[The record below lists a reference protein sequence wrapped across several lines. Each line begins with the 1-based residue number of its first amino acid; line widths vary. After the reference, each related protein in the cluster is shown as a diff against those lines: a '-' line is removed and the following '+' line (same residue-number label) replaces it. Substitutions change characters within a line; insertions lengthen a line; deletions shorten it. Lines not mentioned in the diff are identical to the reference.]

1 MEVGFLGLKEG
12 RAGSFRSRMLEG
24 FFAGVM
30 LSANMNE
37 KNSSRRR
44 FLTRAGS
51 SAFGFTFIPAYLTS
65 ARAQNNPQKP
75 PSQRLNVGCVGAGG
89 RGHKVCSDLTRRG
102 NATITAFAD
111 VDFKSARRIEENLK
125 AFPKAKRFTDFR
137 EMYEKVGSDF
147 DAVAVCTPDHTHF
160 TAAIQAMA
168 MGKHVYVEKPLT
180 HTFEE
185 AEILMRAEKKFK
197 VVTQMGN
204 QGHTSGGSE
213 QFKRMVVGGVVDD
226 IIHIDAYKGPGL
238 WFMEKAKRIK
248 TYPEG
253 EKMPESLKSWDLWCG
268 PRAMNPYTELLH
280 PFNWRGFHQYG
291 SGMLGDWGCH
301 IIDYVHHYLQ
311 LGHPTRIRA
320 KKLVDHNQV
329 IFPLSSEL
337 EFDFPERGPK
347 LPAVTLAW
355 KAGPKA
361 RVKVG
366 QKYLADPGKPKT
378 VGGAGTLLHRKQE
391 DYLVQRASHWSTS
404 KLISAEPRDGLKA
417 AMDTAGPQFDHGEGF
432 VQACLGNGKTESP
445 FSVGAP
451 LTQVLTLGVIAEYLN
466 TDLEF
471 DPKTKRFK
479 GNDAANALLAAR

>member
-1 MEVGFLGLKEG
+1 
-12 RAGSFRSRMLEG
+12 MLEG
-24 FFAGVM
+24 SSPGVM
-30 LSANMNE
+30 LFDTMNE
-37 KNSSRRR
+37 QDSTRRR

-51 SAFGFTFIPAYLTS
+51 SAFAFTFIPAYLTS
-65 ARAQNNPQKP
+65 ARAQNNPRKP

-89 RGHKVCSDLTRRG
+89 RGQKVCQDLTRQG

-111 VDFKSARRIEENLK
+111 VDFQSAGRIEENLK
-125 AFPKAKRFTDFR
+125 AFPEAKRFTDFR
-137 EMYEKVGSDF
+137 EMFEKVGGDF

-160 TAAIQAMA
+160 TGAIQAMA

-213 QFKRMVVGGVVDD
+213 QFKRMVAGGVVDD
-226 IIHIDAYKGPGL
+226 VIRIDAFKGPGL
-238 WFMEKAKRIK
+238 WFMEKDKRIK
-248 TYPEG
+248 AYPKG
-253 EKMPESLKSWDLWCG
+253 ETMPESLKSWDLWCG
-268 PRAMNPYTELLH
+268 PRAVHPYSALLH

-301 IIDYVHHYLQ
+301 IIDYVHHYLK
-311 LGHPTRIRA
+311 LGLPTQIRA
-320 KKLVDHNQV
+320 KKLVDHNEI

-347 LPAVTLAW
+347 LPAVTMVW
-355 KAGPKA
+355 KAGDKA
-361 RVKVG
+361 RVEVG
-366 QKYLADPGKPKT
+366 ERYLADPGKPQT

-404 KLISAEPRDGLKA
+404 KLISAKPREDLQA
-417 AMDTAGPQFDHGEGF
+417 AMDPAGPKYDHAESF
-432 VQACLGNGKTESP
+432 VQACLGNGTTESP
-445 FSVGAP
+445 FSVGGP
-451 LTQVLTLGVIAEYLN
+451 LTQVLTLGVIAEFLN
-466 TDLEF
+466 SDLEF
-471 DPKTKRFK
+471 DPASKRFK
-479 GNDAANALLAAR
+479 SNEAANALLSGHPPREEWADHYKLA

>member
-1 MEVGFLGLKEG
+1 MKDSTP
-12 RAGSFRSRMLEG
+12 APD
-24 FFAGVM
+24 
-30 LSANMNE
+30 
-37 KNSSRRR
+37 RRK
-44 FLTRAGS
+44 FLTRAAS

-65 ARAQNNPQKP
+65 ARAQNNPNKP

-89 RGHKVCSDLTRRG
+89 RGVKVCQDLTRKG

-111 VDFKSARRIEENLK
+111 VDFQSARKIADNLK
-125 AFPKAKRFTDFR
+125 SFPKAKRFTDFR

-160 TAAIQAMA
+160 TAAIQAMSL
-168 MGKHVYVEKPLT
+168 GKHVYVEKPLT

-213 QFKRMVVGGVVDD
+213 QFKRMVAGGVVDD
-226 IIHIDAYKGPGL
+226 VVKIDAFKGPGL
-238 WFMEKAKRIK
+238 WFMEAGKRIK
-248 TYPEG
+248 EYPKAG
-253 EKMPESLKSWDLWCG
+253 KMPESLKSWDLWCG
-268 PRAMNPYTELLH
+268 PRAVKDYHSLLH
-280 PFNWRGFHQYG
+280 PFNWRAFHLYG

-301 IIDYVHHYLQ
+301 IIDYVHHYLK
-311 LGHPTRIRA
+311 LGYPTKITAR
-320 KKLVDHNQV
+320 KLVDHNQV

-337 EFDFPERGPK
+337 DFEFPERGPK
-347 LPAVTLAW
+347 LPKVTMAW
-355 KAGPKA
+355 KAGPNPGPPVA
-361 RVKVG
+361 E
-366 QKYLADPGKPKT
+366 KYQADPRKPVR

-404 KLISAEPRDGLKA
+404 KLISKKPHDELKA
-417 AMDTAGPQFDHGEGF
+417 AMNTEGPKFDHGEGF
-432 VQACLGNGKTESP
+432 VQACMGNGKTESP

-451 LTQVLTLGVIAEYLN
+451 LTQVLTLGVVAEYLN

-479 GNDAANALLAAR
+479 GNDAANALLSGDAPRKDWADHYKLA

>member
-1 MEVGFLGLKEG
+1 
-12 RAGSFRSRMLEG
+12 
-24 FFAGVM
+24 M
-30 LSANMNE
+30 LSKAMDQSPPSPN
-37 KNSSRRR
+37 RRK
-44 FLTRAGS
+44 FLTGAAS

-89 RGHKVCSDLTRRG
+89 RGHKVCQDLTRKG

-111 VDFKSARRIEENLK
+111 VDYKSARRIEENLK

-137 EMYEKVGSDF
+137 EMYEKVGDDF

-160 TAAIQAMA
+160 TAAIQAMS

-185 AEILMRAEKKFK
+185 AEILMQAEKKFK

-213 QFKRMVVGGVVDD
+213 QFKRMVAGGVVDD
-226 IIHIDAYKGPGL
+226 IVKIEAFKGPGL
-238 WFMEKAKRIK
+238 WFMEADKRIDS
-248 TYPEG
+248 YPPAEP
-253 EKMPESLKSWDLWCG
+253 KPDSLKSWDLWCG
-268 PRAMNPYTELLH
+268 PQAVHPFNSLLH

-301 IIDYVHHYLQ
+301 IIDYVHDYLE
-311 LGHPTRIRA
+311 LGYPTKIAA
-320 KKLVDHNQV
+320 KKLVDHNQI

-337 EFDFPERGPK
+337 EFEFPARGPK
-347 LPAVTLAW
+347 KPAVTMAW
-355 KAGPKA
+355 KAGKNPA
-361 RVKVG
+361 PEVPE
-366 QKYLADPGKPKT
+366 QYQADPDKPVR

-391 DYLVQRASHWSTS
+391 DYLVQRNSHWSTS
-404 KLISAEPRDGLKA
+404 KLISAQPHNDLKA
-417 AMDTAGPQFDHGEGF
+417 AMDTSGPKYDHAESF
-432 VQACLGNGKTESP
+432 VQASMGNGQTESP

-451 LTQVLTLGVIAEYLN
+451 LTQVLTLGVIAEFLN

-471 DPKTKRFK
+471 DPKSKRFK
-479 GNDAANALLAAR
+479 GNDDANALLSGDPPRSEWAGHYQLA